1 MSLISIDES
10 ELKKLIDERIEAFFL
25 NNQDFLYDLLHETIE
40 NAILKKSVSNAK
52 EIKNLESDNL
62 SRSFRES
69 FNEIEDIKSGKKK
82 PKYARDFLDEV

>member
-40 NAILKKSVSNAK
+40 NTIFKKSVSNIK
-52 EIKNLESDNL
+52 EIKNLES
-62 SRSFRES
+62 
-69 FNEIEDIKSGKKK
+69 
-82 PKYARDFLDEV
+82 